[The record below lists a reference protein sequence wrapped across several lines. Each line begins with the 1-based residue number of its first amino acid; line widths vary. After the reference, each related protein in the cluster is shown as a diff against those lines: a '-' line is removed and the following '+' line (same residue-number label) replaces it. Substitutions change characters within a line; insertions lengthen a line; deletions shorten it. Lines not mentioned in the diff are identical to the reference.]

1 MEGNEFRDK
10 GNFKWLARWLSSS
23 QETLTGSLQ
32 LANLP
37 LAELNEKI
45 ILEACKVQNHQN
57 F

>member
-10 GNFKWLARWLSSS
+10 GNFKWLARWLTNS
-23 QETLTGSLQ
+23 QETLTESLQ
-32 LANLP
+32 LPNLP